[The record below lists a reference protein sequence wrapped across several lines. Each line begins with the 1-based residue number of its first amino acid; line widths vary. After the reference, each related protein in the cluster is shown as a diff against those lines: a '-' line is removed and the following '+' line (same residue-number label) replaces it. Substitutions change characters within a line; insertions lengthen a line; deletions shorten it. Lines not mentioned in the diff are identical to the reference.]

1 MVPHAPPILALVS
14 WENHSEK
21 FNFGV
26 RDPHTMSILSFVL
39 TISVPG
45 ETEMKVLFRTAACLI
60 AVVLVDTS
68 IVSASADESEA
79 KALEVIKRMDA

>member
-1 MVPHAPPILALVS
+1 
-14 WENHSEK
+14 
-21 FNFGV
+21 
-26 RDPHTMSILSFVL
+26 
-39 TISVPG
+39 
-45 ETEMKVLFRTAACLI
+45 MKVLFRTAACLI